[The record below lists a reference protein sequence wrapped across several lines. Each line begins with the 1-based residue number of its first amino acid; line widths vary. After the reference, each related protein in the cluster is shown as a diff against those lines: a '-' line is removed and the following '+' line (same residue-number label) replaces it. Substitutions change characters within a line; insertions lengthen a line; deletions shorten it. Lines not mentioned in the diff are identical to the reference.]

1 MYTYTIEE
9 LEDLYEQYLND
20 LYGDVD
26 VCDNEYGSGTLLRSI
41 DSKAFESGLDTYL
54 DSVGFRRLIQGDEI
68 IYTMSGE

>member
-9 LEDLYEQYLND
+9 LENLYEQYLSD

-26 VCDNEYGSGTLLRSI
+26 VCDAEYESGALLRAI
-41 DSKAFESGLDTYL
+41 DPGAFERGLDTYL
-54 DSVGFRRLIQGDEI
+54 DSVGFRRVIHGDEI